1 MHMKK
6 NYIRP
11 QTETIGL
18 GTTMHL
24 LTLSIGENADINVY
38 TDESQPAEGA
48 MTKENPFTFEWE

>member
-1 MHMKK
+1 MKK